1 MCALP
6 ISIREDRHVSVFC
19 REHHAINPGELW
31 FERMDDVP
39 FRFDGGLDLA
49 AELDEARD
57 ERRLDRQFEA
67 VRWNNGVKRASIR
80 NSNLGPPPTDRHRQP
95 VEEHK
100 AR

>member
-6 ISIREDRHVSVFC
+6 ISIREDRNVSVFC

-31 FERMDDVP
+31 FERMEDVP

-57 ERRLDRQFEA
+57 ERRLDRQFEP
-67 VRWNNGVKRASIR
+67 VRWNNGVKRTSVGDC
-80 NSNLGPPPTDRHRQP
+80 NLDLPPTDGHCQS

-100 AR
+100 A